1 MAHIIALQGPGN
13 SGKTSTLIQVFK
25 DLQAKY
31 PSATVQALHGATNDI
46 KVVLHGVNGKIVG
59 IESQGDPGSRLQQSL
74 PDLLAAK
81 CDVIFCA
88 CRTRGATVSWVS
100 AYMPPHKV
108 QFVQQTR
115 TTRGHASA
123 NSATAAA
130 LIKLA
135 GL

>member
-1 MAHIIALQGPGN
+1 MTHIIALQGPGN
-13 SGKTSTLIQVFK
+13 SGKTSTLIRVLE

-31 PSATVQALHGATNDI
+31 PTATLHAFHGATIDI
-46 KVVLHGVNGKIVG
+46 KIVLCGVNGKTVG

-88 CRTRGATVSWVS
+88 CRTRGATVDWVS
-100 AYMPPHKV
+100 ACMPPHKV

-115 TTRGHASA
+115 TSRGHASA
-123 NSATAAA
+123 NSATAAT

>member
-13 SGKTSTLIQVFK
+13 SGKTSTLIQVLK

-46 KVVLHGVNGKIVG
+46 KVVLRRVNGKIVG

-74 PDLLAAK
+74 SDLLAAK

-88 CRTRGATVSWVS
+88 CRTRGTTVGWVS
-100 AYMPPHKV
+100 ACMPPHKV

-115 TTRGHASA
+115 AARGHAST